1 MYKLV
6 IFTFESKIFLE
17 MYFLGKWP
25 SYFYPNLLST
35 YSPSDYLESCYLT
48 SCFGFEK
55 RVGRTNNFEFIFSFR
70 CIMAPAS
77 SKMEPT
83 FWSSCSL
90 EYLALAFEHGM
101 DYCLRNKPT
110 TLFDG
115 PVCGNGFVEQ
125 VTSPHIRRYT

>member
-1 MYKLV
+1 
-6 IFTFESKIFLE
+6 
-17 MYFLGKWP
+17 
-25 SYFYPNLLST
+25 
-35 YSPSDYLESCYLT
+35 
-48 SCFGFEK
+48 
-55 RVGRTNNFEFIFSFR
+55 
-70 CIMAPAS
+70 MAPAS

-125 VTSPHIRRYT
+125 VTSLIRRNTFNSLLAFEVRYLRYEKIIELVSLTTFYFTT

>member
-1 MYKLV
+1 
-6 IFTFESKIFLE
+6 
-17 MYFLGKWP
+17 
-25 SYFYPNLLST
+25 
-35 YSPSDYLESCYLT
+35 
-48 SCFGFEK
+48 
-55 RVGRTNNFEFIFSFR
+55 
-70 CIMAPAS
+70 MAPAS
-77 SKMEPT
+77 SKMKPT

-125 VTSPHIRRYT
+125 VRGLNRICTTFSNAHTTSKKGSLPCPFIRVCAPFSRDD

>member
-1 MYKLV
+1 MWHSDTVGLLATTV
-6 IFTFESKIFLE
+6 AHE
-17 MYFLGKWP
+17 MGHNFGMEHDSEDCDCPDERY
-25 SYFYPNLLST
+25 SHDALL
-35 YSPSDYLESCYLT
+35 LRLICNNH
-48 SCFGFEK
+48 GFH
-55 RVGRTNNFEFIFSFR
+55 R

-125 VTSPHIRRYT
+125 VTSLHIRRNTSFE

>member
-1 MYKLV
+1 
-6 IFTFESKIFLE
+6 
-17 MYFLGKWP
+17 
-25 SYFYPNLLST
+25 
-35 YSPSDYLESCYLT
+35 
-48 SCFGFEK
+48 
-55 RVGRTNNFEFIFSFR
+55 
-70 CIMAPAS
+70 MAPAS
-77 SKMEPT
+77 SKMKPT

-125 VTSPHIRRYT
+125 VRGLTRICTTFSNAQTTSKKGSLPCPFMRGGAPLSRED

>member
-1 MYKLV
+1 
-6 IFTFESKIFLE
+6 
-17 MYFLGKWP
+17 
-25 SYFYPNLLST
+25 
-35 YSPSDYLESCYLT
+35 
-48 SCFGFEK
+48 
-55 RVGRTNNFEFIFSFR
+55 
-70 CIMAPAS
+70 MAPAS

-110 TLFDG
+110 ALFDG

-125 VTSPHIRRYT
+125 VREQQADFFFLIEIARGDCNYHA